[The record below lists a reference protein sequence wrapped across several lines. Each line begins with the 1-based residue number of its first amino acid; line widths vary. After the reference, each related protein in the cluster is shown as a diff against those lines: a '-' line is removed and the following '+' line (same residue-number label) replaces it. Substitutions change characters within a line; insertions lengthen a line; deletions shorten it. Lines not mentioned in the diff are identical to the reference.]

1 MAKIYANRVLAGKWA
16 IEDVPALWRDQ
27 AAAIV
32 AAAREAQ

>member
-16 IEDVPALWRDQ
+16 IEDVPALWRDE

-32 AAAREAQ
+32 AAARGAR